1 MLQMKNL
8 ISIGSVAISSIA
20 LNLLPANPARAA
32 SLAGGSANLDFTP
45 TTATTQTKAWGS
57 YNSADSTTIPNWTS
71 EGYNFI
77 VPSGTAVT
85 TYSPTPGLNFYGSA
99 SGLSAPNGAGY
110 YIAADSSYQAG
121 YIFQQLTN
129 LTIGATYSV
138 SFYQAAAQQNQNSA
152 TSGSVYT
159 GATTDQWL
167 VNVGGTYTKPGN
179 QGGEN
184 SSAGSFSGG
193 DANYSAPVMSL
204 ASQGN
209 AGSQT
214 TPGNPTVNGW
224 QQDSFAFTATNVS
237 ESISFLATRGATPT
251 GRPPFALLSG
261 VSVNK
266 IPEPADYV
274 GTLVGFGFVGLA
286 IKSRLAKKK
295 LDE

>member
-1 MLQMKNL
+1 MKTL
-8 ISIGSVAISSIA
+8 ISIGSIAIGAIA
-20 LNLLPANPARAA
+20 LNLIPANPARAA
-32 SLAGGSANLDFTP
+32 SLASGSANLDFIPATA
-45 TTATTQTKAWGS
+45 TTATKSWGN

-71 EGYNFI
+71 EGYNFLI
-77 VPSGTAVT
+77 PSGTAIT
-85 TYSPTPGLNFYGSA
+85 TYSPTPALNFYGSA
-99 SGLSAPNGAGY
+99 AGLSAPNGAGY
-110 YIAADSSYQAG
+110 YIAADSSYQVG
-121 YIFQQLTN
+121 YLFQSLTD
-129 LTIGATYSV
+129 LTVGSTYRV
-138 SFYQAAAQQNQNSA
+138 SFYQSAAQQNQNSA

-167 VNVGGTYTKPGN
+167 VNVGGTYTRPGN
-179 QGGEN
+179 QGGEYT
-184 SSAGSFSGG
+184 SAGSFTGG

-214 TPGNPTVNGW
+214 TTTGNTKVNGW
-224 QQDSFAFTATNVS
+224 QQDSFAFTATNAT
-237 ESISFLATRGATPT
+237 ENLSFIATRGATPT

-295 LDE
+295 LEE

>member
-1 MLQMKNL
+1 MKTL
-8 ISIGSVAISSIA
+8 ISIGSIAVGAIA
-20 LNLLPANPARAA
+20 LNLIPANPARAA
-32 SLAGGSANLDFTP
+32 SLLTGSANLSFTP
-45 TTATTQTKAWGS
+45 ATATTATKQWGD

-71 EGYNFI
+71 QGYNF
-77 VPSGTAVT
+77 VLPSGTAVT
-85 TYSPTPGLNFYGSA
+85 TYSPTPSLNFYGSA
-99 SGLSAPNGAGY
+99 AGLSAPNGAGY
-110 YIAADSSYQAG
+110 YIAADSSYHAG
-121 YIFQQLTN
+121 YIFQQLTD
-129 LTIGATYSV
+129 LTVGQIYSV

-167 VNVGGTYTKPGN
+167 VNVGGTYNVPGN
-179 QGGEN
+179 QGGETT
-184 SSAGSFSGG
+184 SSGGFTGG
-193 DANYSAPVMSL
+193 DANYTTAPVMSL

-214 TPGNPTVNGW
+214 TTTGNAKVSGW
-224 QQDSFAFTATNVS
+224 QQDSFAFTATKATENL
-237 ESISFLATRGATPT
+237 SFLATRGATPI

-274 GTLVGFGFVGLA
+274 GTLVGFGFVALA

-295 LDE
+295 LDK